1 MREMLSPKG
10 FARVWYINFRVQD
23 TMLVMLEEPAD
34 ISPQHV
40 CEHSFLDRSSHVFR
54 HLQSS
59 ESCQALSSLDC
70 FKILD
75 SVAT

>member
-1 MREMLSPKG
+1 MC
-10 FARVWYINFRVQD
+10 YINFRVQD
-23 TMLVMLEEPAD
+23 TMLVMLVEPAD
-34 ISPQHV
+34 ISPQRV
-40 CEHSFLDRSSHVFR
+40 REHLFSDRSSHVFR

-59 ESCQALSSLDC
+59 ESCQASSSPDC